1 MFRTPA
7 CHFVLLAQIGNVFI
21 SSCEQRYR
29 ALFFFVEKQWRLFE
43 ISNLKV

>member
-1 MFRTPA
+1 MFRKPV

-29 ALFFFVEKQWRLFE
+29 APFFLCGETMETL
-43 ISNLKV
+43 